1 MIKHF
6 RKIIVI
12 SVILL
17 LLSSSF
23 PVFAVDILQP
33 SDFDLDS
40 WSKNIDFFDYVRQ
53 YATLHGKIPP
63 KETDHAYLNLVY
75 INSSGLHVLSAG
87 LFNITD
93 EENVLTIPIQ
103 TTMMHYTTNEDQKD
117 VVTASSFVMLLAF
130 NETASSLPNQLPD
143 KTDTLY
149 ASFSLGYNLDTLFEE
164 SKPDLNSETEVIPL
178 KQTDNGLV
186 WTWGMKYTNLAALW
200 WKTSIDP
207 ANPKHEPRPVALT
220 VYDELTFTYELKID
234 PNTGEAKLST
244 NYVIGKMRDLWLFTW
259 LLVVPIPLGH
269 YNSTGCYTMKGQQLS
284 TVTIHDFI
292 HNQGIQMSTINF
304 QATAILDHTAYFESE
319 GTNVQDNEIII
330 DDSTIETFAD
340 DGEKILDANF
350 TTKESYKLFDYTV
363 NPMETTYET
372 YQTKTKTSKIAGF
385 ARNPIFAV
393 HTSLMKLI
401 PAVMINI
408 DPELYDQ
415 AKDHLLDMNYADY
428 FYITSYPTYDGY
440 RIEHDPTI
448 TAYCHL
454 TTTEALSDDSLS
466 IGSVG
471 ALFLVAI
478 GVILVVAFAFI
489 LKKRKRNVS

>member
-1 MIKHF
+1 MPKHF
-6 RKIIVI
+6 QKIIVI
-12 SVILL
+12 SAIFL

-23 PVFAVDILQP
+23 PVFAVDVLQP
-33 SDFDLDS
+33 SDFELDS

-53 YATLHGKIPP
+53 YSTLHGKTPP

-75 INSSGLHVLSAG
+75 INTSGLQVLSAG

-93 EENVLTIPIQ
+93 EENALTIPIQ
-103 TTMMHYTTNEDQKD
+103 TTMMHYTTSEDQKD
-117 VVTASSFVMLLAF
+117 VVTASSFVMLMAF
-130 NETASSLPNQLPD
+130 NETASSLQNHLPN

-164 SKPDLNSETEVIPL
+164 TKPDLNSKTEVIPL
-178 KQTDNGLV
+178 KPSDDGLV

-207 ANPKHEPRPVALT
+207 GNPKHDPRPIALT
-220 VYDELTFTYELKID
+220 VYDELTFTYEFKID
-234 PNTGEAKLST
+234 SDTGKATLST
-244 NYVIGKMRDLWLFTW
+244 NYVIGKIRDLWLFTW

-269 YNSTGCYTMKGQQLS
+269 YNSTGCYTLKGQQIS
-284 TVTIHDFI
+284 TETIHDFI
-292 HNQGIQMSTINF
+292 HNQEIQMSTINF
-304 QATAILDHTAYFESE
+304 QATVILDHSAYFESE
-319 GTNVQDNEIII
+319 GINVQDNEVIV
-330 DDSTIETFAD
+330 DGSTIETFAD

-372 YQTKTKTSKIAGF
+372 YQTKIRTSKIAGF

-393 HTSLMKLI
+393 HSSLMKFI
-401 PAVMINI
+401 PAVMANI
-408 DPELYDQ
+408 DPELYKQ

-428 FYITSYPTYDGY
+428 FYITSYPIYDGY

-454 TTTEALSDDSLS
+454 TTTEALSDDSSS
-466 IGSVG
+466 IGGTGV
-471 ALFLVAI
+471 LFLIAVS
-478 GVILVVAFAFI
+478 VILVVAFVFG
-489 LKKRKRNVS
+489 LKKRKRNDS

>member
-1 MIKHF
+1 MVKHF

-12 SVILL
+12 SVVFLL
-17 LLSSSF
+17 LNSSF
-23 PVFAVDILQP
+23 PVLAVDILQP
-33 SDFDLDS
+33 SDFELDS

-53 YATLHGKIPP
+53 YATLHGKTPP

-75 INSSGLHVLSAG
+75 INNSGLQVLSAG

-93 EENVLTIPIQ
+93 EENAITIPIQ
-103 TTMMHYTTNEDQKD
+103 TTMMHYTSNEKQKD
-117 VVTASSFVMLLAF
+117 VVTASSFVMLMAF
-130 NETASSLPNQLPD
+130 NETASSLPDHLPN

-164 SKPDLNSETEVIPL
+164 TKPDLNSKTEVIELNPS
-178 KQTDNGLV
+178 DDGLI

-207 ANPKHEPRPVALT
+207 DNPRHDPRPVALT

-234 PNTGEAKLST
+234 PDTGEAQLST

-259 LLVVPIPLGH
+259 LLVVPIPLSH
-269 YNSTGCYTMKGQQLS
+269 YNSTGCYTMKGQRIS
-284 TVTIHDFI
+284 TETIHDFI
-292 HNQGIQMSTINF
+292 HNQKIHMSTINF

-319 GTNVQDNEIII
+319 GKNVQDNEVTV
-330 DDSTIETFAD
+330 DGSTIETFAS

-372 YQTKTKTSKIAGF
+372 HQTKTTTSKIAGF

-401 PAVMINI
+401 PSVMVNI
-408 DPELYDQ
+408 DPELYEQ

-428 FYITSYPTYDGY
+428 FYITSYPVYDGY

-448 TAYCHL
+448 TAYCQL
-454 TTTEALSDDSLS
+454 TTTEELSDGTLP
-466 IGSVG
+466 IGDEF
-471 ALFLVAI
+471 ALFLIAI
-478 GVILVVAFAFI
+478 SVILVVTFVFV
-489 LKKRKRNVS
+489 LKKRKKNDS